1 MLNFHRKIPN
11 IIFYNALKST
21 IKYKYNLK
29 ILITYLKDLWGETI
43 EKVAILFV
51 LAMAVFAA
59 PAMAH
64 SAASAGTGGVDIL
77 GDGIFETG
85 DSAFQFPNGVDTNF
99 DSIEVGND
107 NAQAIGIGLG
117 RWPFNSNNG
126 AIARNNLEIKKN
138 QDSGDCEC
146 CQALECSYPCEDC
159 CKKYNVEMIKVGN
172 RNAQAIGIGTGI
184 GPFAQNTGAIAENN
198 VKIVTNQQ

>member
-1 MLNFHRKIPN
+1 M
-11 IIFYNALKST
+11 
-21 IKYKYNLK
+21 
-29 ILITYLKDLWGETI
+29 TYRKDLWGETI

-51 LAMAVFAA
+51 LAMAVFAV

-64 SAASAGTGGVDIL
+64 SAAAGTGGVDIL
-77 GDGIFETG
+77 GDGIFETEG
-85 DSAFQFPNGVDTNF
+85 SAFQFPDGADTNF

-107 NAQAIGIGLG
+107 NAQAIGIAAGT
-117 RWPFNSNNG
+117 WPFHNDNN

-146 CQALECSYPCEDC
+146 CQALDPSCPCEDC
-159 CKKYNVEMIKVGN
+159 CTKYNVEQIKVGN
-172 RNAQAIGIGTGI
+172 RNAQAIGIGAGT
-184 GPFAQNTGAIAENN
+184 GPFAQNSGAIAENN

>member
-1 MLNFHRKIPN
+1 M
-11 IIFYNALKST
+11 
-21 IKYKYNLK
+21 
-29 ILITYLKDLWGETI
+29 TYLKDLWGETI
-43 EKVAILFV
+43 EKVAIFFV

-64 SAASAGTGGVDIL
+64 GAAAGTGGVDIL

-99 DSIEVGND
+99 DSIKVGND
-107 NAQAIGIGLG
+107 NAQAIGIGVG
-117 RWPFNSNNG
+117 IWPFNSNNG

-146 CQALECSYPCEDC
+146 CQALDPSCPCEDC
-159 CKKYNVEMIKVGN
+159 CKKYNVEMITVGN
-172 RNAQAIGIGTGI
+172 RNAQAIGIGTGA

>member
-1 MLNFHRKIPN
+1 M
-11 IIFYNALKST
+11 
-21 IKYKYNLK
+21 
-29 ILITYLKDLWGETI
+29 TYRKDLWGETI

-51 LAMAVFAA
+51 LAMAVFAV

-85 DSAFQFPNGVDTNF
+85 DSAFQFPYTADTNF
-99 DSIEVGND
+99 DSVEVGND
-107 NAQAIGIGLG
+107 FAFAVGGAGQGGAFNNQQAVQ
-117 RWPFNSNNG
+117 
-126 AIARNNLEIKKN
+126 ARNNLEIKKN

-146 CQALECSYPCEDC
+146 CQALDPSCPCEDC
-159 CKKYNVEMIKVGN
+159 CTKYNVEQIKVGS
-172 RNAQAIGIGTGI
+172 RTAQAFGIAGQGGI
-184 GPFAQNTGAIAENN
+184 FNHQAGVIAENN

>member
-1 MLNFHRKIPN
+1 M
-11 IIFYNALKST
+11 
-21 IKYKYNLK
+21 
-29 ILITYLKDLWGETI
+29 TYRKDLWGETI

-51 LAMAVFAA
+51 LAMAVFAV

-64 SAASAGTGGVDIL
+64 SAAAGTGGVDIL

-85 DSAFQFPNGVDTNF
+85 DSAFQFPNSVDTNF

-107 NAQAIGIGLG
+107 NAQAIGIGVG
-117 RWPFNSNNG
+117 RWPFNNNFG
-126 AIARNNLEIKKN
+126 AVAKNNLEIKKN

-146 CQALECSYPCEDC
+146 CQALDPSCPCEDC
-159 CKKYNVEMIKVGN
+159 CNKYNVEMIKVGN
-172 RNAQAIGIGTGI
+172 RNAQAIGIGAGS